1 MKEANFKDFTKAEKL
16 SIIQLLIIVL
26 KGEQQDKKQH
36 MIWEY
41 LESFELTLDDFEQHM
56 ATVNKDT
63 FETTLRSL
71 GKEKTN
77 TLINL
82 IHTIVTSE
90 PIAKTMEYF
99 ILMQIFN
106 KVTLTPTKY
115 FIETLEEQGKTQ
127 LYPDFI
133 VLKNT

>member
-1 MKEANFKDFTKAEKL
+1 MEETNFKDFTKAEKL

-36 MIWEY
+36 IIWEY
-41 LESFELTLDDFEQHM
+41 LENFQLTLDDFEQHM
-56 ATVNKDT
+56 ATVNREA
-63 FETTLRSL
+63 FETTLRSM
-71 GKEKTN
+71 GQEKMD

-82 IHTIVTSE
+82 IHSIVTSE

-106 KVTLTPTKY
+106 KITLTPTKY
-115 FIETLEEQGKTQ
+115 FIETLEKQGKTQ

-133 VLKNT
+133 VLKNA